1 MHLYHE
7 RRMGWLRRAVLPLL
21 IAAGILAAFVLGFR
35 QVSGRSDEEQQALVE
50 RAIRRSLVTC
60 YAVEGNYPASL
71 SYLEEHYGLL
81 IDHSRYVVEYEI
93 LGSNI
98 LPSIRVARRGSGAHN
113 EGGGAD

>member
-1 MHLYHE
+1 MHLFHE
-7 RRMGWLRRAVLPLL
+7 RRMGWLRRAVLPLV

-35 QVSGRSDEEQQALVE
+35 QVSGRSGEEQQAMVE

-60 YAVEGNYPASL
+60 YAVEGTYPANL

-81 IDHSRYVVEYEI
+81 IDHSRFVVEYET

-98 LPSIRVARRGSGAHN
+98 LPSIRVVQRGSGAHN
-113 EGGGAD
+113 EGGGTD

>member
-1 MHLYHE
+1 MHLFHE
-7 RRMGWLRRAVLPLL
+7 RRMGWLRRAILPLL

-35 QVSGRSDEEQQALVE
+35 QVSGRSGDEQQARVE

-60 YAVEGNYPASL
+60 YAVEGAYPADL

-81 IDHSRYVVEYEI
+81 IDHGQYVVEYEM

-98 LPSIRVARRGSGAHN
+98 LPSIRVAERGNGAHN